1 MDKKVLKFELSPQSL
16 KIKNVLKNDFIAIDV
31 YAISNVYPNR
41 NNSYFPVSAM
51 QDAKPTF
58 YNKPALGAFD
68 VAHDDFK
75 AHEMEY
81 RWDNELQQDYFD
93 FTNGKCEVPLGV
105 IRSEDLVEIVEH
117 DGQTWVHFTCVLWAK
132 YAYKQV
138 KRLLKDTKKKISVE
152 IEVLESHTDENKV
165 EVIDKFVFDGF
176 TILGSAVTEAIPN
189 AHLTILDKINDAV
202 YQKQEKCLSFAY
214 KELEDTNNKNK
225 DSKKDSNKNSG
236 SDADNKNEDFDS
248 TVSDDG
254 VVNEKVDEI
263 TMDNEQ
269 RGEEPK
275 TMTYEE
281 KRQLLE
287 SFLNS
292 GLDENASHYSVTEI
306 NDNVVCFSLD
316 GENFKATYSINEE
329 NVANVDMDAKE
340 KIVLSKDKNP
350 EDEND
355 KETESKECES
365 EDGKC
370 EVCGN
375 NPCTC
380 AHEDDDGNKDK
391 GHKENESEDDKNDDD
406 HDDDG
411 KKETEAECDDGEKK
425 VECDKHAE
433 CDDPAQFAATDVTV
447 DESNTDHGQ
456 IEGEELGSP
465 KVDTDIL
472 KEHDDGSILIGKAVG
487 ESIVAQDIHYAV
499 GDEQLTAD
507 ELYEKFNALNTSFA
521 ELTEKYNA
529 LNAQINAK
537 KNAELYALACSLVDS
552 EEDLTEENATNIK
565 AFMKENCDN
574 STYASDEE
582 LNEAVDHKIADA
594 LYAQKKLSRKAK
606 EKEFSAD
613 IVKDKPVVT
622 EVNDSA
628 NNLKNAMKN
637 LNKI

>member
-1 MDKKVLKFELSPQSL
+1 
-16 KIKNVLKNDFIAIDV
+16 
-31 YAISNVYPNR
+31 
-41 NNSYFPVSAM
+41 M

-214 KELEDTNNKNK
+214 KELEDTDNKNK
-225 DSKKDSNKNSG
+225 DSG

-248 TVSDDG
+248 TIPDNG

-316 GENFKATYSINEE
+316 DENFKATYSINEE

-340 KIVLSKDKNP
+340 KIVLSKDENP
-350 EDEND
+350 EDESGKE

-380 AHEDDDGNKDK
+380 AHEDDDGNKDD
-391 GHKENESEDDKNDDD
+391 GHKENESKDDKNDDD
-406 HDDDG
+406 HDHDDDNDDNDDDDG

-425 VECDKHAE
+425 VECD
-433 CDDPAQFAATDVTV
+433 DPAQFAATDVTV
-447 DESNTDHGQ
+447 DESHADHGQ

-529 LNAQINAK
+529 LNAQFNAK

-613 IVKDKPVVT
+613 IIKDKPVVT

>member
-1 MDKKVLKFELSPQSL
+1 
-16 KIKNVLKNDFIAIDV
+16 
-31 YAISNVYPNR
+31 
-41 NNSYFPVSAM
+41 M

-214 KELEDTNNKNK
+214 KELEDTDNKNK
-225 DSKKDSNKNSG
+225 DSG

-306 NDNVVCFSLD
+306 NDDVVCFSLD
-316 GENFKATYSINEE
+316 DENFKATYSINEE

-340 KIVLSKDKNP
+340 KIVLSKDENP
-350 EDEND
+350 EDESD

-380 AHEDDDGNKDK
+380 AHEDDDGNKDE
-391 GHKENESEDDKNDDD
+391 GHKENESKDDKNDDD
-406 HDDDG
+406 HDDDEHDDDHDDDDG

-425 VECDKHAE
+425 VECD
-433 CDDPAQFAATDVTV
+433 DPAQFAATDVTV
-447 DESNTDHGQ
+447 DESHVDHGQ
-456 IEGEELGSP
+456 VEGEELGSP

-472 KEHDDGSILIGKAVG
+472 KEHDDGSILIGKPVG

-529 LNAQINAK
+529 LNAQFNAK
-537 KNAELYALACSLVDS
+537 KNAEFYALACSLVDS

-574 STYASDEE
+574 STYASNEE

-613 IVKDKPVVT
+613 IIKDKPVVT

-628 NNLKNAMKN
+628 KNLENAMKN

>member
-1 MDKKVLKFELSPQSL
+1 
-16 KIKNVLKNDFIAIDV
+16 
-31 YAISNVYPNR
+31 
-41 NNSYFPVSAM
+41 M

-214 KELEDTNNKNK
+214 KELEDVK
-225 DSKKDSNKNSG
+225 SSND

-248 TVSDDG
+248 TDSTVTDG
-254 VVNEKVDEI
+254 GVANEKVDEI

-287 SFLNS
+287 SFLNN

-316 GENFKATYSINEE
+316 DENFKVVYSINEE
-329 NVANVDMDAKE
+329 NVVNINMDAKE
-340 KIVLSKDKNP
+340 KIVLSKDENP
-350 EDEND
+350 EDEGD

-380 AHEDDDGNKDK
+380 AHEDSDGNKDE
-391 GHKENESEDDKNDDD
+391 GHKENESEDEDDEKPEDKGDEDN
-406 HDDDG
+406 DDDG
-411 KKETEAECDDGEKK
+411 KKETEAESDEGEKK
-425 VECDKHAE
+425 VE

-447 DESNTDHGQ
+447 DESHADHGQ
-456 IEGEELGSP
+456 VEGEELGSP
-465 KVDTDIL
+465 KVDTDLL
-472 KEHDDGSILIGKAVG
+472 KEHDEGSIIIGTPSG
-487 ESIVAQDIHYAV
+487 ESIVAQDTHYAV

-507 ELYEKFNALNTSFA
+507 ELYERFNALNTSFN
-521 ELTEKYNA
+521 ELTEKYNT
-529 LNAQINAK
+529 LNAQFNAK
-537 KNAELYALACSLVDS
+537 KNAELYALACSLVDD

-565 AFMKENCDN
+565 AFMKENCEN
-574 STYASDEE
+574 STYASNEE

-594 LYAQKKLSRKAK
+594 LYAQKKLSKKAK

-613 IVKDKPVVT
+613 IVKDNPVVI
-622 EVNDSA
+622 EISNSA
-628 NNLKNAMKN
+628 SNLKNAMKN

>member
-31 YAISNVYPNR
+31 YAISDVYPNR

-105 IRSEDLVEIVEH
+105 IRGEDLVEIVEH

-152 IEVLESHTDENKV
+152 IEVLESHIDENKV
-165 EVIDKFVFDGF
+165 EVIDKFIFDGF

-214 KELEDTNNKNK
+214 KELEDNNNK
-225 DSKKDSNKNSG
+225 DKNSG
-236 SDADNKNEDFDS
+236 SDTDNKNEDFDS
-248 TVSDDG
+248 TIPDNG

-316 GENFKATYSINEE
+316 DENFKATYSINEE
-329 NVANVDMDAKE
+329 NVANVDMDSKE
-340 KIVLSKDKNP
+340 KIVLSKDENP
-350 EDEND
+350 EDESG

-380 AHEDDDGNKDK
+380 AHEDDDGNKDD
-391 GHKENESEDDKNDDD
+391 GHKENESKDDKNDDD
-406 HDDDG
+406 HDHDDDNDDNDDDDG
-411 KKETEAECDDGEKK
+411 KKETEAEDNDGEKK
-425 VECDKHAE
+425 VENCE
-433 CDDPAQFAATDVTV
+433 DPAQFAATDVTV
-447 DESNTDHGQ
+447 DESHADHGQ

-472 KEHDDGSILIGKAVG
+472 KEHDDGSILIGQPSG
-487 ESIVAQDIHYAV
+487 ESNVIQDTHYAV

-507 ELYEKFNALNTSFA
+507 ELYERFNTLNASFA
-521 ELTEKYNA
+521 ELAEKYNA
-529 LNAQINAK
+529 LNAQFNAK

>member
-1 MDKKVLKFELSPQSL
+1 
-16 KIKNVLKNDFIAIDV
+16 
-31 YAISNVYPNR
+31 
-41 NNSYFPVSAM
+41 M

-380 AHEDDDGNKDK
+380 AHEDDDGNKDE

-406 HDDDG
+406 HDDDEHDDDD

-433 CDDPAQFAATDVTV
+433 CEDPAQFAATDVTV
-447 DESNTDHGQ
+447 DESHADHGQ
-456 IEGEELGSP
+456 VEGEELGSP

-529 LNAQINAK
+529 LNAQFNAK

>member
-1 MDKKVLKFELSPQSL
+1 
-16 KIKNVLKNDFIAIDV
+16 
-31 YAISNVYPNR
+31 
-41 NNSYFPVSAM
+41 M

-105 IRSEDLVEIVEH
+105 IRGEDLVEIVEH

-214 KELEDTNNKNK
+214 KELEDNNNK
-225 DSKKDSNKNSG
+225 DKNSG
-236 SDADNKNEDFDS
+236 SDTDNKNEDFDS
-248 TVSDDG
+248 TIPDNG
-254 VVNEKVDEI
+254 VANEKVDEI

-316 GENFKATYSINEE
+316 DENFKATYSINEE
-329 NVANVDMDAKE
+329 NVASVDMDAKE
-340 KIVLSKDKNP
+340 KIVLSKDENP
-350 EDEND
+350 EDESG

-380 AHEDDDGNKDK
+380 AHEDDDGNKDD
-391 GHKENESEDDKNDDD
+391 GHKENESKDDKNDDD
-406 HDDDG
+406 HDHDDDNNDNDDDG
-411 KKETEAECDDGEKK
+411 KKETEAEDNDGEKK
-425 VECDKHAE
+425 VENCE
-433 CDDPAQFAATDVTV
+433 DPAQFAATDVTV
-447 DESNTDHGQ
+447 DESHADHGQ
-456 IEGEELGSP
+456 VEGEELGSP

-472 KEHDDGSILIGKAVG
+472 KEHDDGSILIGQPSG
-487 ESIVAQDIHYAV
+487 ESNVIQDIHYAV

-507 ELYEKFNALNTSFA
+507 ELYERFNTLNTSFA
-521 ELTEKYNA
+521 ELTEKYNT
-529 LNAQINAK
+529 LNAQFNAK

-582 LNEAVDHKIADA
+582 LSEAVDHKIADA
-594 LYAQKKLSRKAK
+594 LYAQKKLSRKTK

>member
-31 YAISNVYPNR
+31 YAISDVYPNR

-105 IRSEDLVEIVEH
+105 IRGEDLVEIVEH

-152 IEVLESHTDENKV
+152 IEVLESHIDENKV
-165 EVIDKFVFDGF
+165 EVIDRFIFDGF

-214 KELEDTNNKNK
+214 KELEDNNNK
-225 DSKKDSNKNSG
+225 DKNSG
-236 SDADNKNEDFDS
+236 SDTDNKNEDFDS
-248 TVSDDG
+248 IIPDNG
-254 VVNEKVDEI
+254 VDNEKVDEI

-316 GENFKATYSINEE
+316 DENFKATYSINEE

-340 KIVLSKDKNP
+340 KIVLSKDENP
-350 EDEND
+350 EDESG

-380 AHEDDDGNKDK
+380 AHEDDDGNKDD
-391 GHKENESEDDKNDDD
+391 GHKENESKDDKNDDD
-406 HDDDG
+406 HDHDDNDDNDDDDG
-411 KKETEAECDDGEKK
+411 KKETEAEDSDGEKK
-425 VECDKHAE
+425 IENCE
-433 CDDPAQFAATDVTV
+433 DPAQFAATDVTV
-447 DESNTDHGQ
+447 DESHADHGQ

-472 KEHDDGSILIGKAVG
+472 KEHDDGSILIGQPSG
-487 ESIVAQDIHYAV
+487 ESNVIQDTHYTV

-529 LNAQINAK
+529 LNAQFNAK

>member
-31 YAISNVYPNR
+31 YAISDVYPNR

-68 VAHDDFK
+68 TTHDDFK

-105 IRSEDLVEIVEH
+105 IRGEDLVEIVEH

-214 KELEDTNNKNK
+214 KELEDTDNKNK
-225 DSKKDSNKNSG
+225 DSG

-306 NDNVVCFSLD
+306 NDDVVCFSLD
-316 GENFKATYSINEE
+316 DENFKATYSINEE

-340 KIVLSKDKNP
+340 KIVLSKDENP
-350 EDEND
+350 EDESD

-380 AHEDDDGNKDK
+380 AHEDDDGNKDE

-406 HDDDG
+406 HDDDNDDDG
-411 KKETEAECDDGEKK
+411 KKETEAECDDGEKE
-425 VECDKHAE
+425 VE
-433 CDDPAQFAATDVTV
+433 CDDPAQFAVTDVTV
-447 DESNTDHGQ
+447 DESHADHGQ
-456 IEGEELGSP
+456 VEGEELGSP

-487 ESIVAQDIHYAV
+487 ESIVAQDIHYTV

-529 LNAQINAK
+529 LNAQFNAK

-613 IVKDKPVVT
+613 IIKDKPVVT

>member
-1 MDKKVLKFELSPQSL
+1 M
-16 KIKNVLKNDFIAIDV
+16 
-31 YAISNVYPNR
+31 
-41 NNSYFPVSAM
+41 
-51 QDAKPTF
+51 
-58 YNKPALGAFD
+58 
-68 VAHDDFK
+68 
-75 AHEMEY
+75 
-81 RWDNELQQDYFD
+81 
-93 FTNGKCEVPLGV
+93 
-105 IRSEDLVEIVEH
+105 VEIVEH

-214 KELEDTNNKNK
+214 KELEDNT
-225 DSKKDSNKNSG
+225 G

-306 NDNVVCFSLD
+306 NDDVVCFSLD
-316 GENFKATYSINEE
+316 DENFKATYSINEE
-329 NVANVDMDAKE
+329 NVANVDMDTKE
-340 KIVLSKDKNP
+340 KIVLSKDENP
-350 EDEND
+350 EDESD

-380 AHEDDDGNKDK
+380 AHEDDDGNKDE

-406 HDDDG
+406 HDDDEHDDDNDDDG
-411 KKETEAECDDGEKK
+411 KKETEAECDEGEKK
-425 VECDKHAE
+425 VECN
-433 CDDPAQFAATDVTV
+433 DPAQFAATDVTV
-447 DESNTDHGQ
+447 DESHADHGQ
-456 IEGEELGSP
+456 VEGEELSSP
-465 KVDTDIL
+465 KVDTDLL
-472 KEHDDGSILIGKAVG
+472 KEHDDGSILIGTPSG
-487 ESIVAQDIHYAV
+487 ESIVAQDTHYAV

-507 ELYEKFNALNTSFA
+507 ELYERFNALNTSFA

-529 LNAQINAK
+529 LNAQFNAK

-594 LYAQKKLSRKAK
+594 LYAQKKLSRKVK

-613 IVKDKPVVT
+613 IVKSQNNAPASTGSDA
-622 EVNDSA
+622 EV
-628 NNLKNAMKN
+628 LKNAIEN
-637 LNKI
+637 LRKI

>member
-214 KELEDTNNKNK
+214 KELED
-225 DSKKDSNKNSG
+225 SG
-236 SDADNKNEDFDS
+236 SDADNKNEDFDF

-287 SFLNS
+287 SFLNN

-306 NDNVVCFSLD
+306 SDDVVCFSLND
-316 GENFKATYSINEE
+316 ENFKAAYSINEE
-329 NVANVDMDAKE
+329 NVVNVDMDAKE
-340 KIVLSKDKNP
+340 KIVLSKDENP
-350 EDEND
+350 EDESD

-375 NPCTC
+375 NSCTC
-380 AHEDDDGNKDK
+380 AHEYDDGNKDE

-406 HDDDG
+406 HDHDDDHDDG
-411 KKETEAECDDGEKK
+411 KKETEAECGDGEK
-425 VECDKHAE
+425 EAE

-447 DESNTDHGQ
+447 DESHADHGQ

-465 KVDTDIL
+465 KVDTGIL
-472 KEHDDGSILIGKAVG
+472 KEHDDGSILIGKPSG
-487 ESIVAQDIHYAV
+487 ESIVAQDIRYAV

-507 ELYEKFNALNTSFA
+507 ELYEKFNALNASFT
-521 ELTEKYNA
+521 ELTEKYSA
-529 LNAQINAK
+529 LNAQFNAK

>member
-1 MDKKVLKFELSPQSL
+1 
-16 KIKNVLKNDFIAIDV
+16 
-31 YAISNVYPNR
+31 
-41 NNSYFPVSAM
+41 M

-58 YNKPALGAFD
+58 YNKPALGAFN

-214 KELEDTNNKNK
+214 KELEDTDNKNK
-225 DSKKDSNKNSG
+225 DSG

-248 TVSDDG
+248 TIPDNG

-306 NDNVVCFSLD
+306 NDDVVCFSLGD
-316 GENFKATYSINEE
+316 ENFKATYSINEE

-340 KIVLSKDKNP
+340 KIVLSKDENP
-350 EDEND
+350 EDESG

-380 AHEDDDGNKDK
+380 AHEDDDGNKDE

-406 HDDDG
+406 HDDKNDDDHDDDD

-425 VECDKHAE
+425 VECD
-433 CDDPAQFAATDVTV
+433 DPAQFAVTDVTV
-447 DESNTDHGQ
+447 DESHADHGQ
-456 IEGEELGSP
+456 VEGEELGSP

-529 LNAQINAK
+529 LNAQFNAK

-613 IVKDKPVVT
+613 IIKDKPVVT

>member
-31 YAISNVYPNR
+31 YAISDVYPNR

-105 IRSEDLVEIVEH
+105 IRGEDLVEIVEH

-214 KELEDTNNKNK
+214 KELEDNNNK
-225 DSKKDSNKNSG
+225 DKNSG
-236 SDADNKNEDFDS
+236 SDTDNKNEDFDS
-248 TVSDDG
+248 TIPDNG

-306 NDNVVCFSLD
+306 NDNVVFFSLD
-316 GENFKATYSINEE
+316 DENFKATYSINEE
-329 NVANVDMDAKE
+329 NVASVDMDAKE
-340 KIVLSKDKNP
+340 KIVLSEDENP
-350 EDEND
+350 EDESG
-355 KETESKECES
+355 KEAESKECES

-380 AHEDDDGNKDK
+380 AHEDDDGNKDD
-391 GHKENESEDDKNDDD
+391 GHKENESKDDKNDDD
-406 HDDDG
+406 HDHDDDNDDNDDDDG
-411 KKETEAECDDGEKK
+411 KKEIEAEDNDGEKK
-425 VECDKHAE
+425 VENCE
-433 CDDPAQFAATDVTV
+433 DPAQFAATDVTV
-447 DESNTDHGQ
+447 DESHADHGQ
-456 IEGEELGSP
+456 VEGEELGSP

-472 KEHDDGSILIGKAVG
+472 KEHDDGSILIGQPSG
-487 ESIVAQDIHYAV
+487 ESNVIQDIHYAV

-507 ELYEKFNALNTSFA
+507 ELYERFNTLNTSFA
-521 ELTEKYNA
+521 ELTEKYNT
-529 LNAQINAK
+529 LNVQFNAK

-594 LYAQKKLSRKAK
+594 LYAQKKLSRKTK

-613 IVKDKPVVT
+613 IVKDKPAVT

>member
-1 MDKKVLKFELSPQSL
+1 
-16 KIKNVLKNDFIAIDV
+16 
-31 YAISNVYPNR
+31 
-41 NNSYFPVSAM
+41 M

-165 EVIDKFVFDGF
+165 EVIDKFIFDGF

-214 KELEDTNNKNK
+214 KELEDNNNEN
-225 DSKKDSNKNSG
+225 KDSNKDSG

-306 NDNVVCFSLD
+306 NDDVVCFSLD
-316 GENFKATYSINEE
+316 DETFKATYSINEE

-340 KIVLSKDKNP
+340 KIVLSKDENP
-350 EDEND
+350 EDESD

-380 AHEDDDGNKDK
+380 AHEDDDGNKDE
-391 GHKENESEDDKNDDD
+391 GHKENESEDDKNDDDHDHDDDEHNDD

-425 VECDKHAE
+425 VECD
-433 CDDPAQFAATDVTV
+433 DPAQFAATDVTV
-447 DESNTDHGQ
+447 DESHADHGQ
-456 IEGEELGSP
+456 VEGEELGSP

-472 KEHDDGSILIGKAVG
+472 KEHDDGSILIGKPVG
-487 ESIVAQDIHYAV
+487 ESIVAQDIHYTV

-529 LNAQINAK
+529 LNAQFNAK

-613 IVKDKPVVT
+613 IIKDKPVVT

>member
-214 KELEDTNNKNK
+214 KELEDVK
-225 DSKKDSNKNSG
+225 SSND

-248 TVSDDG
+248 TDSTVTDG
-254 VVNEKVDEI
+254 GVANEKVDEI

-287 SFLNS
+287 SFLNN

-316 GENFKATYSINEE
+316 DENFKVVYSINEE
-329 NVANVDMDAKE
+329 NVVNINMDAKE
-340 KIVLSKDKNP
+340 KIVLSKDENP
-350 EDEND
+350 EDEGD

-380 AHEDDDGNKDK
+380 AHEDSDGNKDE
-391 GHKENESEDDKNDDD
+391 GHKENESEDEDDEKPEDKGDEDN
-406 HDDDG
+406 DDDG
-411 KKETEAECDDGEKK
+411 KKETEAESDEGEKK
-425 VECDKHAE
+425 VE

-447 DESNTDHGQ
+447 DESHADHGQ
-456 IEGEELGSP
+456 VEGEELGSP
-465 KVDTDIL
+465 KVDTDLL
-472 KEHDDGSILIGKAVG
+472 KEHDEGSIIIGTPSG
-487 ESIVAQDIHYAV
+487 ESIVAQDTHYAV

-507 ELYEKFNALNTSFA
+507 ELYERFNALNTSFN
-521 ELTEKYNA
+521 ELTEKYNT
-529 LNAQINAK
+529 LNAQFNAK
-537 KNAELYALACSLVDS
+537 KNAELYALACSLVDD

-565 AFMKENCDN
+565 AFMKENCEN
-574 STYASDEE
+574 STYASNEE

-594 LYAQKKLSRKAK
+594 LYAQKKLSKKAK

-613 IVKDKPVVT
+613 IVKDNPVVI
-622 EVNDSA
+622 EISNSA
-628 NNLKNAMKN
+628 SNLKNAMKN

>member
-1 MDKKVLKFELSPQSL
+1 
-16 KIKNVLKNDFIAIDV
+16 
-31 YAISNVYPNR
+31 
-41 NNSYFPVSAM
+41 M

-93 FTNGKCEVPLGV
+93 FTNGKCEIPLGV

-165 EVIDKFVFDGF
+165 EVIDKFIFDGF

-214 KELEDTNNKNK
+214 KELEGTNNK
-225 DSKKDSNKNSG
+225 DSG

-306 NDNVVCFSLD
+306 NDDVVCFSLD
-316 GENFKATYSINEE
+316 DENFKATYSINEE

-340 KIVLSKDKNP
+340 KIVLSKDENP
-350 EDEND
+350 EDESD

-406 HDDDG
+406 HDDDDHDDDG
-411 KKETEAECDDGEKK
+411 KKETEAECADGEKE

-447 DESNTDHGQ
+447 DESHADHGQ
-456 IEGEELGSP
+456 VESEELGSP

-529 LNAQINAK
+529 LNAQFNAK

-613 IVKDKPVVT
+613 IIKDKPVVT

>member
-1 MDKKVLKFELSPQSL
+1 
-16 KIKNVLKNDFIAIDV
+16 
-31 YAISNVYPNR
+31 
-41 NNSYFPVSAM
+41 M

-214 KELEDTNNKNK
+214 KELEDTDNKNK
-225 DSKKDSNKNSG
+225 DSKKDSNKDSG

-306 NDNVVCFSLD
+306 NDDVVCFSLD
-316 GENFKATYSINEE
+316 DENFKATYSINEE

-340 KIVLSKDKNP
+340 KIVLSKDENP
-350 EDEND
+350 EDESD

-380 AHEDDDGNKDK
+380 AHEDDDGNKDE
-391 GHKENESEDDKNDDD
+391 GHKENESEDEKNDDNHD
-406 HDDDG
+406 DDNDDDG
-411 KKETEAECDDGEKK
+411 KKKTEAECDDGEKE

-447 DESNTDHGQ
+447 DESHADHGQ
-456 IEGEELGSP
+456 VEGEELGSP

-472 KEHDDGSILIGKAVG
+472 EEHDDGSILIGKPVG
-487 ESIVAQDIHYAV
+487 ESIVAQDIHYTV

-507 ELYEKFNALNTSFA
+507 ELYEKFNALNASFA

-529 LNAQINAK
+529 LNAQFNAK

>member
-31 YAISNVYPNR
+31 YAISDVYPNR

-105 IRSEDLVEIVEH
+105 IRGEDLVEIVEH

-152 IEVLESHTDENKV
+152 IEVLESHIDENKV
-165 EVIDKFVFDGF
+165 EVIDKFIFDGF

-214 KELEDTNNKNK
+214 KELEDNNNK
-225 DSKKDSNKNSG
+225 DKNSG
-236 SDADNKNEDFDS
+236 SDTDNKNEDFDS
-248 TVSDDG
+248 TIPDNG

-316 GENFKATYSINEE
+316 DENFKATYSINEE

-340 KIVLSKDKNP
+340 KIVLSKDENP
-350 EDEND
+350 EDESG

-380 AHEDDDGNKDK
+380 AHEDDDGNKDD
-391 GHKENESEDDKNDDD
+391 GHKENESKDDKNDDD
-406 HDDDG
+406 HDHDDDNDDNDDDDG
-411 KKETEAECDDGEKK
+411 KKETEAEDNDGEKK
-425 VECDKHAE
+425 VKNCE
-433 CDDPAQFAATDVTV
+433 DPTQFAATDVTV
-447 DESNTDHGQ
+447 DESHADHGQ

-472 KEHDDGSILIGKAVG
+472 KEHDDGSILIGQPSG
-487 ESIVAQDIHYAV
+487 ESNVIQDTHYAV

-507 ELYEKFNALNTSFA
+507 ELYERFNTLNTSFA

-529 LNAQINAK
+529 LNAQFNAK
-537 KNAELYALACSLVDS
+537 KNAELYVLACSLVDS

>member
-1 MDKKVLKFELSPQSL
+1 M
-16 KIKNVLKNDFIAIDV
+16 
-31 YAISNVYPNR
+31 
-41 NNSYFPVSAM
+41 
-51 QDAKPTF
+51 
-58 YNKPALGAFD
+58 
-68 VAHDDFK
+68 
-75 AHEMEY
+75 
-81 RWDNELQQDYFD
+81 
-93 FTNGKCEVPLGV
+93 
-105 IRSEDLVEIVEH
+105 VEIVEH

-214 KELEDTNNKNK
+214 KELEDAKG
-225 DSKKDSNKNSG
+225 SND

-248 TVSDDG
+248 TDATVTVDG
-254 VVNEKVDEI
+254 VTNEKVDEI

-292 GLDENASHYSVTEI
+292 GLDENASHYSVNELK
-306 NDNVVCFSLD
+306 DDVVYFSLD
-316 GENFKATYSINEE
+316 DEHYMANYSINEE
-329 NVANVDMDAKE
+329 NIVDMNLDAKE
-340 KIVLSKDKNP
+340 KVVLSWGSYSENPDDKDDEKDEDKSDKKEMSEDDDKKDDKEENP
-350 EDEND
+350 DDENN
-355 KETESKECES
+355 KETESKEKECES

-380 AHEDDDGNKDK
+380 SHEYDDGNKDE
-391 GHKENESEDDKNDDD
+391 GHQENESKNDDD
-406 HDDDG
+406 EKPEDKKDDDNDDEG
-411 KKETEAECDDGEKK
+411 KKETEAECDEGEKK
-425 VECDKHAE
+425 VE

-447 DESNTDHGQ
+447 DESHADHGQ

-465 KVDTDIL
+465 KVDTDLL
-472 KEHDDGSILIGKAVG
+472 KEHDDGSILIGTPSG
-487 ESIVAQDIHYAV
+487 ESIVAQDTHYAV

-507 ELYEKFNALNTSFA
+507 ELYERFNALNTSFN
-521 ELTEKYNA
+521 ELTEKYNT
-529 LNAQINAK
+529 LNAQFNAK

-565 AFMKENCDN
+565 AFMKENCEN
-574 STYASDEE
+574 STYTSNEE

-594 LYAQKKLSRKAK
+594 LYAQKKLSKKAK
-606 EKEFSAD
+606 KEEFSAD

-622 EVNDSA
+622 EISNSA
-628 NNLKNAMKN
+628 SNLKNAMKN

>member
-1 MDKKVLKFELSPQSL
+1 M
-16 KIKNVLKNDFIAIDV
+16 
-31 YAISNVYPNR
+31 
-41 NNSYFPVSAM
+41 
-51 QDAKPTF
+51 
-58 YNKPALGAFD
+58 
-68 VAHDDFK
+68 
-75 AHEMEY
+75 
-81 RWDNELQQDYFD
+81 
-93 FTNGKCEVPLGV
+93 
-105 IRSEDLVEIVEH
+105 VEIVEH

-214 KELEDTNNKNK
+214 KELEDNT
-225 DSKKDSNKNSG
+225 G

-306 NDNVVCFSLD
+306 NDDVVCFSLD
-316 GENFKATYSINEE
+316 DENFKAPYSINEE
-329 NVANVDMDAKE
+329 NVANVDMDTKE
-340 KIVLSKDKNP
+340 KIVLSKDENP
-350 EDEND
+350 EDESG

-380 AHEDDDGNKDK
+380 AHEDDDGNKDE

-406 HDDDG
+406 HDDDEHDDDNDDDG
-411 KKETEAECDDGEKK
+411 KKETEAECDEGEKK
-425 VECDKHAE
+425 VEGN
-433 CDDPAQFAATDVTV
+433 DPAQFAATDVTV
-447 DESNTDHGQ
+447 DESHADHGQ
-456 IEGEELGSP
+456 VEGEELGSP
-465 KVDTDIL
+465 KVDTDLL
-472 KEHDDGSILIGKAVG
+472 KEHDDGSILIGTPSG
-487 ESIVAQDIHYAV
+487 ESIVAQDTHYAV

-507 ELYEKFNALNTSFA
+507 ELYERFNALNTSFA
-521 ELTEKYNA
+521 ELTEKYNT
-529 LNAQINAK
+529 LNAQFNAK

-552 EEDLTEENATNIK
+552 EEDLTEENAINIK

>member
-1 MDKKVLKFELSPQSL
+1 
-16 KIKNVLKNDFIAIDV
+16 
-31 YAISNVYPNR
+31 
-41 NNSYFPVSAM
+41 M

-214 KELEDTNNKNK
+214 KELEDTK
-225 DSKKDSNKNSG
+225 SSND

-248 TVSDDG
+248 TDSIVTVDG
-254 VVNEKVDEI
+254 VTNEKVDEI

-292 GLDENASHYSVTEI
+292 GLDENASHYSVNELK
-306 NDNVVCFSLD
+306 DDVVYFSLD
-316 GENFKATYSINEE
+316 DEHYMANYSINEE
-329 NVANVDMDAKE
+329 NIVDMNLDAKE
-340 KIVLSKDKNP
+340 KVVLSWGSYSENPDDKDDEKDEDKSDKKEMSEDDDKKDDKEENP
-350 EDEND
+350 DDENN
-355 KETESKECES
+355 KETESKEKECES

-380 AHEDDDGNKDK
+380 SHEDDDGNKDE
-391 GHKENESEDDKNDDD
+391 GHQENESKNDDD
-406 HDDDG
+406 EKPEDKKDDDNDDEG
-411 KKETEAECDDGEKK
+411 KKETEAECDEGEKK
-425 VECDKHAE
+425 VE

-447 DESNTDHGQ
+447 DESHADHGQ

-465 KVDTDIL
+465 KVDTDLL
-472 KEHDDGSILIGKAVG
+472 KEHDDGSILIGTPSG
-487 ESIVAQDIHYAV
+487 ESIVAQDTHYAV

-507 ELYEKFNALNTSFA
+507 ELYERFNALNTSFN
-521 ELTEKYNA
+521 ELTEKYNT
-529 LNAQINAK
+529 LNAQFNAK

-565 AFMKENCDN
+565 AFMKENCEN
-574 STYASDEE
+574 STYTSNEE

>member
-1 MDKKVLKFELSPQSL
+1 
-16 KIKNVLKNDFIAIDV
+16 
-31 YAISNVYPNR
+31 
-41 NNSYFPVSAM
+41 M

-105 IRSEDLVEIVEH
+105 IRGEDLVEIVEH
-117 DGQTWVHFTCVLWAK
+117 DGQIWVHFTCVLWAK

-152 IEVLESHTDENKV
+152 IEVLESHIDENKV
-165 EVIDKFVFDGF
+165 EVIDKFIFDGF

-214 KELEDTNNKNK
+214 KELEDAKG
-225 DSKKDSNKNSG
+225 SND

-248 TVSDDG
+248 VISDDG

-306 NDNVVCFSLD
+306 NDDVVCFSLD
-316 GENFKATYSINEE
+316 DENFKATYSINEE

-340 KIVLSKDKNP
+340 KVVLSKDENP
-350 EDEND
+350 EDESD
-355 KETESKECES
+355 KETESKECKS

-375 NPCTC
+375 NPCIC
-380 AHEDDDGNKDK
+380 AHEDDDGNKDN
-391 GHKENESEDDKNDDD
+391 GHKENESKDDKNDDDHDHDDDEHDDD

-425 VECDKHAE
+425 VECD
-433 CDDPAQFAATDVTV
+433 DPAQFAATDVTV
-447 DESNTDHGQ
+447 DESHADHGQ

-472 KEHDDGSILIGKAVG
+472 KEHDDGSILIGKPSG

-507 ELYEKFNALNTSFA
+507 ELYERFNTLNASFA

-529 LNAQINAK
+529 LNAQFNAK

-622 EVNDSA
+622 EMNDSA

>member
-1 MDKKVLKFELSPQSL
+1 
-16 KIKNVLKNDFIAIDV
+16 
-31 YAISNVYPNR
+31 
-41 NNSYFPVSAM
+41 M

-214 KELEDTNNKNK
+214 KELEDTDNKNK

-316 GENFKATYSINEE
+316 DENFKATYSINEE
-329 NVANVDMDAKE
+329 NVANIDMNAKE
-340 KIVLSKDKNP
+340 KIVLSKDENP
-350 EDEND
+350 EDESG

-380 AHEDDDGNKDK
+380 AHEDDDGNKDD
-391 GHKENESEDDKNDDD
+391 GHKENESKDDKNDDD
-406 HDDDG
+406 HDHDDDNDDNDDDG

-425 VECDKHAE
+425 VECD
-433 CDDPAQFAATDVTV
+433 DPAQFAATDVTV
-447 DESNTDHGQ
+447 DESHADHGQ
-456 IEGEELGSP
+456 VEGEELGSP

-529 LNAQINAK
+529 LNAQFNAK

-574 STYASDEE
+574 SIYASDEE

-613 IVKDKPVVT
+613 IIKDKPVVT

>member
-1 MDKKVLKFELSPQSL
+1 
-16 KIKNVLKNDFIAIDV
+16 
-31 YAISNVYPNR
+31 
-41 NNSYFPVSAM
+41 M

-165 EVIDKFVFDGF
+165 EVIDKFIFDGF

-214 KELEDTNNKNK
+214 KELEDTDNKNK
-225 DSKKDSNKNSG
+225 DSKKDSNKDSG

-306 NDNVVCFSLD
+306 NDDVVCFSLD

-340 KIVLSKDKNP
+340 KIVLSKDENP
-350 EDEND
+350 EDENG

-380 AHEDDDGNKDK
+380 AHEDDDGNKDE
-391 GHKENESEDDKNDDD
+391 GHKENESEDDKNDNDHDDD

-411 KKETEAECDDGEKK
+411 KKETEAECDNGEKK

-433 CDDPAQFAATDVTV
+433 CEDPAQFAATDVTV
-447 DESNTDHGQ
+447 DESHADHGQ
-456 IEGEELGSP
+456 VEGEELGSP

-472 KEHDDGSILIGKAVG
+472 KEHNDGSILIGKAVG

-529 LNAQINAK
+529 LNAQFNAK

-613 IVKDKPVVT
+613 IIKDKPVVT

>member
-31 YAISNVYPNR
+31 YAISDVYPNR

-105 IRSEDLVEIVEH
+105 IRGEDLVEIVEH

-214 KELEDTNNKNK
+214 KELEDNNNK
-225 DSKKDSNKNSG
+225 DKNSG
-236 SDADNKNEDFDS
+236 SDTDNKNEDFDS
-248 TVSDDG
+248 TIPDNG
-254 VVNEKVDEI
+254 VANEKVDEI

-316 GENFKATYSINEE
+316 DENFKATYSINEE
-329 NVANVDMDAKE
+329 NVASVDMDAKE
-340 KIVLSKDKNP
+340 KIVLSKDENP
-350 EDEND
+350 EDESG

-380 AHEDDDGNKDK
+380 AHEDDDDNKDD
-391 GHKENESEDDKNDDD
+391 GHKENESKDDKNDDD
-406 HDDDG
+406 HDHDDDNDDNDDDDG
-411 KKETEAECDDGEKK
+411 KKETEAEDNDGEKK
-425 VECDKHAE
+425 VENCE
-433 CDDPAQFAATDVTV
+433 DPAQFAATDVTV
-447 DESNTDHGQ
+447 DESHADHGQ
-456 IEGEELGSP
+456 VEGEELGSP

-472 KEHDDGSILIGKAVG
+472 KEHDDGSILIGQPSG
-487 ESIVAQDIHYAV
+487 ESNVIQDIHYAV

-507 ELYEKFNALNTSFA
+507 ELYERFNTLNTSFA
-521 ELTEKYNA
+521 ELTEKYNT
-529 LNAQINAK
+529 LNAQFNAK

-552 EEDLTEENATNIK
+552 EEDLTEENASNIK

-594 LYAQKKLSRKAK
+594 LYAQKKLSRKTK

>member
-1 MDKKVLKFELSPQSL
+1 
-16 KIKNVLKNDFIAIDV
+16 
-31 YAISNVYPNR
+31 
-41 NNSYFPVSAM
+41 M

-214 KELEDTNNKNK
+214 KELEDNNNK
-225 DSKKDSNKNSG
+225 DKNSG
-236 SDADNKNEDFDS
+236 SDTDNKNEDFDS
-248 TVSDDG
+248 TIPDNG
-254 VVNEKVDEI
+254 VANEKVDEI

-306 NDNVVCFSLD
+306 NDDVVCFSLGD
-316 GENFKATYSINEE
+316 ENFKATYSINEE

-340 KIVLSKDKNP
+340 KIVLSKDENP
-350 EDEND
+350 EDESD

-380 AHEDDDGNKDK
+380 AHEDDDGNKDE

-406 HDDDG
+406 HDDDEHDDDD

-433 CDDPAQFAATDVTV
+433 CEDPAQFAATDVTV
-447 DESNTDHGQ
+447 DESHADHGQ
-456 IEGEELGSP
+456 VEGEELGSP

-529 LNAQINAK
+529 LNAQFNAK

-613 IVKDKPVVT
+613 IIKDKPVVT

>member
-1 MDKKVLKFELSPQSL
+1 
-16 KIKNVLKNDFIAIDV
+16 
-31 YAISNVYPNR
+31 
-41 NNSYFPVSAM
+41 M

-214 KELEDTNNKNK
+214 KELEDNT
-225 DSKKDSNKNSG
+225 G

-281 KRQLLE
+281 KGQLLE

-306 NDNVVCFSLD
+306 NDGVVCFSLD
-316 GENFKATYSINEE
+316 DENFKATYSINEE
-329 NVANVDMDAKE
+329 NVANVDMDTKE
-340 KIVLSKDKNP
+340 KIVLSKDENP
-350 EDEND
+350 EDESD

-380 AHEDDDGNKDK
+380 AHEDDDGNKDE

-406 HDDDG
+406 HDDDEHDDDNDDDG
-411 KKETEAECDDGEKK
+411 KKETEAECDEGEKK
-425 VECDKHAE
+425 VECN
-433 CDDPAQFAATDVTV
+433 DPAQFAATDVTV
-447 DESNTDHGQ
+447 DESHADHGQ
-456 IEGEELGSP
+456 VEGEELGSP
-465 KVDTDIL
+465 KVDTDLL
-472 KEHDDGSILIGKAVG
+472 KEHDDGSILIGTPSG
-487 ESIVAQDIHYAV
+487 ESIVAQDTHYAV

-507 ELYEKFNALNTSFA
+507 ELYERFNALNTSFA
-521 ELTEKYNA
+521 ELTEKYSA
-529 LNAQINAK
+529 LNAQFNAK

-594 LYAQKKLSRKAK
+594 LYAQKKLSRKVK

-613 IVKDKPVVT
+613 IVKSQNNAPASTGSDA
-622 EVNDSA
+622 EV
-628 NNLKNAMKN
+628 LKNAIEN
-637 LNKI
+637 LRKI

>member
-1 MDKKVLKFELSPQSL
+1 
-16 KIKNVLKNDFIAIDV
+16 
-31 YAISNVYPNR
+31 
-41 NNSYFPVSAM
+41 M

-105 IRSEDLVEIVEH
+105 IRGEDLVEIVEH

-214 KELEDTNNKNK
+214 KELEDNNNK
-225 DSKKDSNKNSG
+225 DKNSG
-236 SDADNKNEDFDS
+236 SDTDNKNEDFDS
-248 TVSDDG
+248 TIPDNG
-254 VVNEKVDEI
+254 VANEKVDEI

-287 SFLNS
+287 FFLNS

-316 GENFKATYSINEE
+316 DENFKATYSINEE
-329 NVANVDMDAKE
+329 NVASVDMDAKE
-340 KIVLSKDKNP
+340 KIVLSKDENP
-350 EDEND
+350 EDESG

-380 AHEDDDGNKDK
+380 AHEDDDGNKGD
-391 GHKENESEDDKNDDD
+391 GHKENESKDDKNDDD
-406 HDDDG
+406 HDHDDDNDDNDDDDG
-411 KKETEAECDDGEKK
+411 KKETEAEDNDGEKK
-425 VECDKHAE
+425 VENCE
-433 CDDPAQFAATDVTV
+433 DPAQFAATDVTV
-447 DESNTDHGQ
+447 DESHADHGQ
-456 IEGEELGSP
+456 VEGEELGSP

-472 KEHDDGSILIGKAVG
+472 KEHDDGSILIGQPSG
-487 ESIVAQDIHYAV
+487 ESNVIQDIHYAV

-507 ELYEKFNALNTSFA
+507 ELYERFNTLNTSFA
-521 ELTEKYNA
+521 ELTEKYNT
-529 LNAQINAK
+529 LNAQFNAK

-552 EEDLTEENATNIK
+552 EEDLTEENASNIK

>member
-1 MDKKVLKFELSPQSL
+1 
-16 KIKNVLKNDFIAIDV
+16 
-31 YAISNVYPNR
+31 
-41 NNSYFPVSAM
+41 
-51 QDAKPTF
+51 
-58 YNKPALGAFD
+58 
-68 VAHDDFK
+68 
-75 AHEMEY
+75 
-81 RWDNELQQDYFD
+81 
-93 FTNGKCEVPLGV
+93 
-105 IRSEDLVEIVEH
+105 
-117 DGQTWVHFTCVLWAK
+117 
-132 YAYKQV
+132 
-138 KRLLKDTKKKISVE
+138 
-152 IEVLESHTDENKV
+152 
-165 EVIDKFVFDGF
+165 
-176 TILGSAVTEAIPN
+176 
-189 AHLTILDKINDAV
+189 
-202 YQKQEKCLSFAY
+202 
-214 KELEDTNNKNK
+214 
-225 DSKKDSNKNSG
+225 
-236 SDADNKNEDFDS
+236 
-248 TVSDDG
+248 
-254 VVNEKVDEI
+254 
-263 TMDNEQ
+263 
-269 RGEEPK
+269 
-275 TMTYEE
+275 MTYEE

-316 GENFKATYSINEE
+316 DENFKATYSINEE
-329 NVANVDMDAKE
+329 NVASVDMNAKE
-340 KIVLSKDKNP
+340 KIVLSKDENP
-350 EDEND
+350 EDESG

-380 AHEDDDGNKDK
+380 AHEDDDGNKDD
-391 GHKENESEDDKNDDD
+391 GHKENESKDDKNDDD
-406 HDDDG
+406 HDHDDDNDDNDDDDG
-411 KKETEAECDDGEKK
+411 KKETEAEDNDGEKK
-425 VECDKHAE
+425 VENCE
-433 CDDPAQFAATDVTV
+433 DPAQFAATDVTV
-447 DESNTDHGQ
+447 DESHADHGQ
-456 IEGEELGSP
+456 VEGEELGSP

-472 KEHDDGSILIGKAVG
+472 KEHDDGSILIGQPSG
-487 ESIVAQDIHYAV
+487 ESNVIQDIHYAV

-507 ELYEKFNALNTSFA
+507 ELYERFNTLNTSFA
-521 ELTEKYNA
+521 ELTEKYNT
-529 LNAQINAK
+529 LNAQFNAK

>member
-1 MDKKVLKFELSPQSL
+1 
-16 KIKNVLKNDFIAIDV
+16 
-31 YAISNVYPNR
+31 
-41 NNSYFPVSAM
+41 M

-105 IRSEDLVEIVEH
+105 IRGEDLVEIVEH

-214 KELEDTNNKNK
+214 KELEDNNNK
-225 DSKKDSNKNSG
+225 NKNSG
-236 SDADNKNEDFDS
+236 SDTDNKNEDFDS
-248 TVSDDG
+248 TIPDNG
-254 VVNEKVDEI
+254 VANEKVDEI

-316 GENFKATYSINEE
+316 NENFKATYSINEE

-340 KIVLSKDKNP
+340 KIVLSKDENP
-350 EDEND
+350 EDESG

-380 AHEDDDGNKDK
+380 AHEDDDSNKDD
-391 GHKENESEDDKNDDD
+391 GHKENESKDDKNDDD
-406 HDDDG
+406 HDHDDDNDDNDDDDDG
-411 KKETEAECDDGEKK
+411 KKETEAEDNDGEKK
-425 VECDKHAE
+425 VENCE
-433 CDDPAQFAATDVTV
+433 DPAQFAATDVTV
-447 DESNTDHGQ
+447 DESHADHGQ
-456 IEGEELGSP
+456 VEGEELGSP

-472 KEHDDGSILIGKAVG
+472 KEHDDGSILIGQPSG
-487 ESIVAQDIHYAV
+487 ESNVIQDIHYAV

-507 ELYEKFNALNTSFA
+507 ELYERFNTLNTSFA
-521 ELTEKYNA
+521 ELTEKYNT
-529 LNAQINAK
+529 LNAQFNAK

-594 LYAQKKLSRKAK
+594 LYAQKKLSRKTK

>member
-1 MDKKVLKFELSPQSL
+1 
-16 KIKNVLKNDFIAIDV
+16 
-31 YAISNVYPNR
+31 
-41 NNSYFPVSAM
+41 
-51 QDAKPTF
+51 
-58 YNKPALGAFD
+58 
-68 VAHDDFK
+68 
-75 AHEMEY
+75 MEY

-306 NDNVVCFSLD
+306 NDDVVCFSLGD
-316 GENFKATYSINEE
+316 ENFKATYSINEE

-340 KIVLSKDKNP
+340 KIVLSKDENP
-350 EDEND
+350 EDESD

-365 EDGKC
+365 EDSKC

-406 HDDDG
+406 HDDDDHDDDG
-411 KKETEAECDDGEKK
+411 KKETEAECDNGEKK
-425 VECDKHAE
+425 VECD
-433 CDDPAQFAATDVTV
+433 DPTQFAATDVTV
-447 DESNTDHGQ
+447 DESHADHGQ
-456 IEGEELGSP
+456 VEGEELGSP

-529 LNAQINAK
+529 LNAQFNAK

-552 EEDLTEENATNIK
+552 EEDLTEENVTNIK

-574 STYASDEE
+574 SIYASDEE

-613 IVKDKPVVT
+613 IIKDKPVVT

>member
-31 YAISNVYPNR
+31 YAISDVYPNR

-165 EVIDKFVFDGF
+165 EVIDKFIFDGF

-189 AHLTILDKINDAV
+189 AHLTILDKISDAV

-214 KELEDTNNKNK
+214 KELEDNNNEN
-225 DSKKDSNKNSG
+225 KDSNKDSG

-281 KRQLLE
+281 RRQLLE

-316 GENFKATYSINEE
+316 DENFKATYSINEE

-340 KIVLSKDKNP
+340 KIVLSKDENP
-350 EDEND
+350 EDESD

-370 EVCGN
+370 EVCDN

-380 AHEDDDGNKDK
+380 AHEDDDGNKDED
-391 GHKENESEDDKNDDD
+391 HKENESKDDKNDDDHDDDEHDDD

-425 VECDKHAE
+425 VECD
-433 CDDPAQFAATDVTV
+433 DPAQFAATDVTV
-447 DESNTDHGQ
+447 DESHADHGQ
-456 IEGEELGSP
+456 VEGEELGSP

-472 KEHDDGSILIGKAVG
+472 KEHDDGSILIGKPSG

-507 ELYEKFNALNTSFA
+507 ELYERFNTLNASFA
-521 ELTEKYNA
+521 ELTEKYNV
-529 LNAQINAK
+529 LNAQFNAK

>member
-1 MDKKVLKFELSPQSL
+1 
-16 KIKNVLKNDFIAIDV
+16 
-31 YAISNVYPNR
+31 
-41 NNSYFPVSAM
+41 M

-165 EVIDKFVFDGF
+165 EVIDKFIFDGF

-214 KELEDTNNKNK
+214 KELEDTDNKNK
-225 DSKKDSNKNSG
+225 DSKKDSNKDSG

-306 NDNVVCFSLD
+306 NDDVVCFSLD

-340 KIVLSKDKNP
+340 KIVLSKDENP
-350 EDEND
+350 EDESD

-380 AHEDDDGNKDK
+380 AHEDDDGNKDE
-391 GHKENESEDDKNDDD
+391 GHKENESEDDKNNDD
-406 HDDDG
+406 HDDDD

-425 VECDKHAE
+425 VECD
-433 CDDPAQFAATDVTV
+433 DPAQFAVTDVTV
-447 DESNTDHGQ
+447 DESHVDHGQ
-456 IEGEELGSP
+456 VEGEELGFP

-529 LNAQINAK
+529 LNAQFNAK

-574 STYASDEE
+574 STYTSDEE

-613 IVKDKPVVT
+613 IIKDKPVVT

>member
-1 MDKKVLKFELSPQSL
+1 
-16 KIKNVLKNDFIAIDV
+16 
-31 YAISNVYPNR
+31 
-41 NNSYFPVSAM
+41 M

-105 IRSEDLVEIVEH
+105 IRGEDLVEIVEY

-214 KELEDTNNKNK
+214 KELEDNNNK
-225 DSKKDSNKNSG
+225 NKNSG
-236 SDADNKNEDFDS
+236 SDTDNKNEDFDS
-248 TVSDDG
+248 TIPDNG
-254 VVNEKVDEI
+254 VANEKVDEI

-316 GENFKATYSINEE
+316 DENFKATYSINEE
-329 NVANVDMDAKE
+329 NVASVDMDAKE
-340 KIVLSKDKNP
+340 KIVLSKDENP
-350 EDEND
+350 EDESG

-380 AHEDDDGNKDK
+380 AHEDDDGNKDD
-391 GHKENESEDDKNDDD
+391 GHKENESKDDKNDDD
-406 HDDDG
+406 HDHDDDNDDNDDDG
-411 KKETEAECDDGEKK
+411 KKETETEDNDGEKK
-425 VECDKHAE
+425 VENCE
-433 CDDPAQFAATDVTV
+433 DPAQFAATDVTV
-447 DESNTDHGQ
+447 DESHADHGQ
-456 IEGEELGSP
+456 VEGEELGSP

-472 KEHDDGSILIGKAVG
+472 KEHDDGSILIGQPSG
-487 ESIVAQDIHYAV
+487 ESNVIQDIHYAV

-507 ELYEKFNALNTSFA
+507 ELYERFNTLNTSFA
-521 ELTEKYNA
+521 ELTEKYNT
-529 LNAQINAK
+529 LNAQFNAK

-582 LNEAVDHKIADA
+582 LSEAVDHKIADA
-594 LYAQKKLSRKAK
+594 LYAQKKLSRKTK

>member
-31 YAISNVYPNR
+31 YAISDVYPNR

-105 IRSEDLVEIVEH
+105 IRGEDLVEIVEH

-214 KELEDTNNKNK
+214 KELEDNNNK
-225 DSKKDSNKNSG
+225 DKNSG
-236 SDADNKNEDFDS
+236 SDTDNKNEDFDS
-248 TVSDDG
+248 TIPDNG

-306 NDNVVCFSLD
+306 NDNVVFFSLD
-316 GENFKATYSINEE
+316 DENFKATYSINEE
-329 NVANVDMDAKE
+329 NVASVDMDAKE
-340 KIVLSKDKNP
+340 KIVLSEDENP
-350 EDEND
+350 EDESG
-355 KETESKECES
+355 KEAESKECES

-380 AHEDDDGNKDK
+380 AHEDDDGNKDD
-391 GHKENESEDDKNDDD
+391 GHKENESKDDKNDDD
-406 HDDDG
+406 HDHDDDNDDNDDDDG
-411 KKETEAECDDGEKK
+411 KKEIEAEDNDGEKK
-425 VECDKHAE
+425 VENCE
-433 CDDPAQFAATDVTV
+433 DPAQFAATDVTV
-447 DESNTDHGQ
+447 DESHADHGQ
-456 IEGEELGSP
+456 VEGEELGSP

-472 KEHDDGSILIGKAVG
+472 KEHDDGSILIGQPSG
-487 ESIVAQDIHYAV
+487 ESNVIQDIHYAV

-507 ELYEKFNALNTSFA
+507 ELYERFNTLNTSFA
-521 ELTEKYNA
+521 ELTEKYNT
-529 LNAQINAK
+529 LNVQFNAK

-594 LYAQKKLSRKAK
+594 LYAQKKLSRKTK

>member
-1 MDKKVLKFELSPQSL
+1 
-16 KIKNVLKNDFIAIDV
+16 
-31 YAISNVYPNR
+31 
-41 NNSYFPVSAM
+41 M

-214 KELEDTNNKNK
+214 KELEDAKSTN
-225 DSKKDSNKNSG
+225 D

-248 TVSDDG
+248 TDSTVIDDG
-254 VVNEKVDEI
+254 VTNEKVDEI

-292 GLDENASHYSVTEI
+292 GLDENASHYSVNELK
-306 NDNVVCFSLD
+306 DDVVYFSLD
-316 GENFKATYSINEE
+316 DEHYMANYSINEE
-329 NVANVDMDAKE
+329 NIVDMNLDAKE
-340 KIVLSKDKNP
+340 KVVLSWGSYSENPDDKDDEKDEDKSDKKEMSEDDDKKDDKEENP
-350 EDEND
+350 DDENNN
-355 KETESKECES
+355 ETESKECES

-380 AHEDDDGNKDK
+380 SHEDDDGNKDE
-391 GHKENESEDDKNDDD
+391 GHKENESKDDDDEKPEDKKDDDNDDE
-406 HDDDG
+406 G
-411 KKETEAECDDGEKK
+411 KKETEAECDEGEKK
-425 VECDKHAE
+425 VECE
-433 CDDPAQFAATDVTV
+433 DPAQFAATDVTV
-447 DESNTDHGQ
+447 DESHADHGQ

-465 KVDTDIL
+465 KVDTDLL
-472 KEHDDGSILIGKAVG
+472 KEHDDGSILIGTPSG
-487 ESIVAQDIHYAV
+487 ESIVAQDTHYAV

-507 ELYEKFNALNTSFA
+507 ELYERFNALNTSFN
-521 ELTEKYNA
+521 ELTEKYNT
-529 LNAQINAK
+529 LNAQFNAK

-565 AFMKENCDN
+565 AFMKENCEN
-574 STYASDEE
+574 STYASNEE

-594 LYAQKKLSRKAK
+594 LYAQKKLSKKAK
-606 EKEFSAD
+606 KEEFSAD
-613 IVKDKPVVT
+613 IVKSQNNAPVST
-622 EVNDSA
+622 GSDAEV
-628 NNLKNAMKN
+628 LKNAIEN
-637 LNKI
+637 LRKI

>member
-1 MDKKVLKFELSPQSL
+1 
-16 KIKNVLKNDFIAIDV
+16 
-31 YAISNVYPNR
+31 
-41 NNSYFPVSAM
+41 M

-214 KELEDTNNKNK
+214 KELEDNT
-225 DSKKDSNKNSG
+225 G

-306 NDNVVCFSLD
+306 NDGVVCFSLD
-316 GENFKATYSINEE
+316 DENFKATYSINEE
-329 NVANVDMDAKE
+329 NVANVDMDTKE
-340 KIVLSKDKNP
+340 KIVLSKDENP
-350 EDEND
+350 EDESG

-380 AHEDDDGNKDK
+380 AHEDDDGNKDE

-406 HDDDG
+406 HDNDEHDDDNDDDG
-411 KKETEAECDDGEKK
+411 KKETEAECDEGEKK
-425 VECDKHAE
+425 VECN
-433 CDDPAQFAATDVTV
+433 DPAQFAATDVTV
-447 DESNTDHGQ
+447 DESHADHGQ
-456 IEGEELGSP
+456 VEGEELGSP
-465 KVDTDIL
+465 KVDTDLL
-472 KEHDDGSILIGKAVG
+472 KEHDDGSILIGTPSG
-487 ESIVAQDIHYAV
+487 ESIVAQDTHYAV

-507 ELYEKFNALNTSFA
+507 ELYERFNALNTSFA

-529 LNAQINAK
+529 LNAQFNAK

-594 LYAQKKLSRKAK
+594 LYAQKKLSRKVK

-613 IVKDKPVVT
+613 IVKSQNNAPASTGSDA
-622 EVNDSA
+622 EV
-628 NNLKNAMKN
+628 LKNAIEN
-637 LNKI
+637 LRKI